1 MSFQSLL
8 QLLPNQAAWGGMLAS
23 ILHMDVVDRAQ
34 EGDLEQASAIMAI
47 FAYHAAM
54 QPEMFPRK
62 PMPGT
67 K

>member
-1 MSFQSLL
+1 MKR
-8 QLLPNQAAWGGMLAS
+8 
-23 ILHMDVVDRAQ
+23 IRRTH
-34 EGDLEQASAIMAI
+34 SAIFKTKVALESL